1 MHPESSPPDA
11 LPDDLYEITIQYDP
25 QYEGLVDE
33 DALRRLAVS
42 VLQAEGVK
50 GLLEVGV
57 VVTTDEEVHALNK
70 EYLGH
75 DYKTD
80 VISFSMG
87 GMEDD
92 RDFITP
98 SERPPYL
105 GDIAISYDRAAE
117 QAPDYGHSTEVEI
130 STLLIHGLLHLLGYD
145 DTNDADR
152 EKMHARQKELLAAVN
167 SISPISG

>member
-1 MHPESSPPDA
+1 MHPDSSTPDN
-11 LPDDLYEITIQYDP
+11 LFEITIQYDP

-33 DALRRLAVS
+33 EALRRLAVA
-42 VLQAEGVK
+42 VLQAEGLK
-50 GLLEVGV
+50 GPLEVGV
-57 VVTTDEEVHALNK
+57 VVTTDDEVHTLNK

-80 VISFSMG
+80 VISF
-87 GMEDD
+87 GMKDD

-117 QAPDYGHSTEVEI
+117 QAPDYGHSIEEEVA
-130 STLLIHGLLHLLGYD
+130 TLLIHALLHLLGYD
-145 DTNDADR
+145 DTDDAAR
-152 EKMHARQKELLAAVN
+152 EKMHARQKELFEASNFHPSVF
-167 SISPISG
+167 G

>member
-1 MHPESSPPDA
+1 M
-11 LPDDLYEITIQYDP
+11 
-25 QYEGLVDE
+25 
-33 DALRRLAVS
+33 
-42 VLQAEGVK
+42 
-50 GLLEVGV
+50 
-57 VVTTDEEVHALNK
+57 VVTTDEEVHALNR

-80 VISFSMG
+80 VISFGMG

-105 GDIAISYDRAAE
+105 GDIAISYERAAE
-117 QAPDYGHSTEVEI
+117 QSHEYGHSAEAEVA
-130 STLLIHGLLHLLGYD
+130 TLLVHGLLHLLGYD

-152 EKMHARQKELLAAVN
+152 EKMHARQQKLILDF
-167 SISPISG
+167 GF

>member
-1 MHPESSPPDA
+1 MQPEPPTPDA
-11 LPDDLYEITIQYDP
+11 PFEITIQYDP
-25 QYEGLVDE
+25 QYEGLVEE
-33 DALRRLAVS
+33 DALRRLAVA
-42 VLQAEGVK
+42 VLRAEGVK
-50 GLLEVGV
+50 GPLELGV

-80 VISFSMG
+80 VISF

-117 QAPDYGHSTEVEI
+117 QAPDYGHSIEEEVA
-130 STLLIHGLLHLLGYD
+130 TLLIHGLLHLLGYD
-145 DTNDADR
+145 DTSDDER
-152 EKMHARQKELLAAVN
+152 EKMQARQKELFET
-167 SISPISG
+167 SSSR